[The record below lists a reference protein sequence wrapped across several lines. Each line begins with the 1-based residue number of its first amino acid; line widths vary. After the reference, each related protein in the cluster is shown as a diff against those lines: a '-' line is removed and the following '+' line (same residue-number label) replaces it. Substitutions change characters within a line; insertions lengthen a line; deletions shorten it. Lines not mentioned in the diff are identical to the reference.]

1 MSDPSDAPLPQI
13 QSIRRSATLPTKL
26 NPRNRRTSNSFKPA
40 ENDLFFHPSAKVVHF
55 APRALAPIPSSTA
68 PSDFDYPVDTVE
80 TLPWRSPTER
90 TVAFAPLRLE
100 NVHGLTVFLKCGSVV
115 HAILKNSQCWCV
127 DGVSTFVLRIRP
139 LTYYRIELPYETD
152 EDRELV
158 AGMKEALPQILRY
171 EVTPCPFKRGFT
183 VPIPEVAKAPRRK
196 KKAWSPK
203 GRRDSAPIYLGL
215 AAKEHS
221 PVRELKEEVAVDY
234 LSAGEETD
242 GNTTDG
248 SGFLTRGS
256 NSTILETIPD
266 DNEFQEG
273 SHPPELPVESES
285 RESLSRGPSPAP
297 PVSESLD
304 VPRRS
309 VAETQ
314 RSFHTLLARF
324 EENPESQVE
333 PDPALSSSVDSFHS
347 IEHSLSPLPELE
359 SHLNSQREIPV
370 DESKQSGSQG
380 CEEAKPS
387 QEPVFHGV
395 DYAAETTLPKIVCHD
410 CSSPDPKEP
419 PTVSVS
425 EPEPQPSTTAVAR
438 STMDDHDAASTTGS
452 NPNLSSMS
460 AEFRRRSKASRDREV
475 SPMPPPSTLALVHP
489 PEKYDAASFI
499 QKTCK
504 LVLVPPIQLFVVL
517 IHIAA
522 RIVIGPAVNSAM
534 GDLDGHPAKSQET
547 MDDFDLPLARD
558 NFRKRSVSEELRKFD
573 PWELD

>member
-26 NPRNRRTSNSFKPA
+26 NPRNRRTSNSFKPS

-139 LTYYRIELPYETD
+139 LTYYRIELPNETD
-152 EDRELV
+152 EDRELIV
-158 AGMKEALPQILRY
+158 GMKDALPQVLRY

-183 VPIPEVAKAPRRK
+183 VPIPEAAKAPRRK

-215 AAKEHS
+215 AKEHS
-221 PVRELKEEVAVDY
+221 PVREEITVDY

-266 DNEFQEG
+266 DNEFLEG

-285 RESLSRGPSPAP
+285 RAPSPAP
-297 PVSESLD
+297 SLAPSLAPPVPESLD
-304 VPRRS
+304 IPRRS

-314 RSFHTLLARF
+314 RSFQTLLARF
-324 EENPESQVE
+324 EENPETQVE

-347 IEHSLSPLPELE
+347 IEHSLSPLPETE
-359 SHLNSQREIPV
+359 SHLDSQPEIPV
-370 DESKQSGSQG
+370 DESKQNDSRG
-380 CEEAKPS
+380 CDEEKPS
-387 QEPVFHGV
+387 EDSIFQEV
-395 DYAAETTLPKIVCHD
+395 DYAAETKLPTIVCRD

-419 PTVSVS
+419 PTASAS
-425 EPEPQPSTTAVAR
+425 KPEPRPSTAVDAK
-438 STMDDHDAASTTGS
+438 SSADNHDLASTTSS

-460 AEFRRRSKASRDREV
+460 AEFRRRSKTSHDREV
-475 SPMPPPSTLALVHP
+475 SPMPPASTLALAHP
-489 PEKYDAASFI
+489 PEKYDAASII

-534 GDLDGHPAKSQET
+534 GDMDGHTSSQET

-558 NFRKRSVSEELRKFD
+558 NFRKRSVSEELRRFD

>member
-13 QSIRRSATLPTKL
+13 QPIRRSATLPTKL
-26 NPRNRRTSNSFKPA
+26 KPRNRRVSNSFQPS

-139 LTYYRIELPYETD
+139 LTYYRIELPNETD
-152 EDRELV
+152 EDRELI
-158 AGMKEALPQILRY
+158 AGMKDALPQVLRY

-183 VPIPEVAKAPRRK
+183 VPIPEAAKAPRRK

-203 GRRDSAPIYLGL
+203 GRRESAPIYLGL
-215 AAKEHS
+215 AKEHS
-221 PVRELKEEVAVDY
+221 PVREEITIDY

-248 SGFLTRGS
+248 SGFTTRGS

-266 DNEFQEG
+266 DNEALEG
-273 SHPPELPVESES
+273 THAPELPVESETL
-285 RESLSRGPSPAP
+285 EPSPAP

-314 RSFHTLLARF
+314 RSFQTLLARF
-324 EENPESQVE
+324 EESAETQVDT
-333 PDPALSSSVDSFHS
+333 DPALSSSVDSFHS
-347 IEHSLSPLPELE
+347 IEQSFSSLPET
-359 SHLNSQREIPV
+359 SHSSPQPEV
-370 DESKQSGSQG
+370 AVVEEDTKDHSCDEDKTLQS
-380 CEEAKPS
+380 
-387 QEPVFHGV
+387 PVFQEI
-395 DYAAETTLPKIVCHD
+395 DYAAQTKLPKIMCRD
-410 CSSPDPKEP
+410 CSSPNPKESP
-419 PTVSVS
+419 NATVFEAETVP
-425 EPEPQPSTTAVAR
+425 EPEPETSTTADR
-438 STMDDHDAASTTGS
+438 KGDAECSKVASTTGS

-460 AEFRRRSKASRDREV
+460 AEFRRRSKASRDREL
-475 SPMPPPSTLALVHP
+475 SPMPPPSTLALAHP
-489 PEKYDAASFI
+489 PEKYDAASII

-522 RIVIGPAVNSAM
+522 RIVIGPALNSAM
-534 GDLDGHPAKSQET
+534 GELDGQATNTET

-558 NFRKRSVSEELRKFD
+558 NFRKRSVSEEIRRFD